1 MTIETICNQGGG
13 GGSKSADKLSTTS
26 KLYPLWAQLGFTWM
40 QGLGWQCYE
49 WWKKGER
56 QQRLLWHWQLH
67 DEHGLVNVVD
77 DATTTTTT
85 ATTNPDAANFR
96 LLLTFLPF
104 PSSPPSASVPCPL
117 NLTFLFSNC
126 QLILLSPL
134 LLQSSRTDSVLPG
147 SRWAQLVFGYSLGVT
162 LRNEK
167 KRKRMRGW
175 NDAMTAEANKMMR
188 KKREQRCP
196 RPSTVF
202 SRVSPVLILYRS
214 NEECPKSIVHFI
226 RSFHFTVLHTLQIR
240 HFQFKGTLQWH
251 YWSSVGAL
259 IVNKVAA
266 ASQCTAV

>member
-1 MTIETICNQGGG
+1 MRPI
-13 GGSKSADKLSTTS
+13 SDFYWL
-26 KLYPLWAQLGFTWM
+26 F
-40 QGLGWQCYE
+40 
-49 WWKKGER
+49 
-56 QQRLLWHWQLH
+56 
-67 DEHGLVNVVD
+67 
-77 DATTTTTT
+77 
-85 ATTNPDAANFR
+85 F
-96 LLLTFLPF
+96 PF
-104 PSSPPSASVPCPL
+104 PVPLPQLQFPAPSTWLFFFPTANWYCCRLCCCNRRGQTLCCQAHAELNSS
-117 NLTFLFSNC
+117 
-126 QLILLSPL
+126 
-134 LLQSSRTDSVLPG
+134 
-147 SRWAQLVFGYSLGVT
+147 LVTAWVSHYVMK
-162 LRNEK
+162 K

-226 RSFHFTVLHTLQIR
+226 CSFHFTVLHTLQIR